1 MQSSRASTSFYFS
14 LLQLCLPIMAI
25 ITNDSVISVQGY
37 QTPYSSSPY
46 NTGMPNSTGAMPMQQ
61 QFMTPTSNNAQFAMN
76 TTNMTPQQQQ
86 QRMQHP
92 QVSTP
97 IPNSQRVSPYSG
109 ASHNTPPQA
118 QTQSQFMTPQN
129 PTSNQPHQV
138 QTPLQ
143 TQNNPSQPQQPQG
156 QNTPQTPNF
165 PPNSAGATGPTS
177 NIQTPLSPVSESREK
192 ERVSL
197 LLDINR
203 ELLMEVM
210 RLQALQAEAKKE
222 SASNTTP
229 TTDTQGGDNKHPD
242 KPSAAATG
250 KDFVE

>member
-1 MQSSRASTSFYFS
+1 
-14 LLQLCLPIMAI
+14 MAI
-25 ITNDSVISVQGY
+25 ITNDLVNSVQGY

-46 NTGMPNSTGAMPMQQ
+46 NTGMPNSTGATPMQQ

-86 QRMQHP
+86 QRMQPP

-97 IPNSQRVSPYSG
+97 IPNSQRVSPYGG
-109 ASHNTPPQA
+109 ALHNTPPQA

-129 PTSNQPHQV
+129 PASNQSHQV
-138 QTPLQ
+138 QTPIQ
-143 TQNNPSQPQQPQG
+143 TQNNNTPQTQQPQG

-165 PPNSAGATGPTS
+165 PSNPASATGPNNT
-177 NIQTPLSPVSESREK
+177 IQTPLSPTSENREK

-222 SASNTTP
+222 NASNTAANA
-229 TTDTQGGDNKHPD
+229 DTKDGDS
-242 KPSAAATG
+242 KPPERPNAAVTG